1 MPMDVF
7 AAVPTFSQP
16 SSGHT
21 SRRRQTREA
30 TEIRKDPTEAFLNS
44 EKGEEIK
51 TRVAD
56 VETVLGDIEH
66 YSGFNR
72 FMPRDLEKRT
82 LDFKLIAAGHNRET

>member
-56 VETVLGDIEH
+56 VETVLGDIEQQVH
-66 YSGFNR
+66 AEGFGETHSR
-72 FMPRDLEKRT
+72 FQAHRRRAQSRN
-82 LDFKLIAAGHNRET
+82 LDRR

>member
-1 MPMDVF
+1 MDVF

-66 YSGFNR
+66 DSGFNR

-82 LDFKLIAAGHNRET
+82 LDFKFIAAGHNRET